1 MEANELLINQII
13 EKLKKASENKE
24 GITLNSDEVTEL
36 YKELD
41 DLIYIPVLSMEDII
55 KQSDAKKK

>member
-41 DLIYIPVLSMEDII
+41 DLIYIPVLSTEDII